1 MSNMARRLVALE
13 KKAPQGALP
22 HEERLVR
29 LRRKGR
35 ASPQNAGHTL
45 SARDL
50 EQLVAKVNAL
60 RERPASA

>member
-22 HEERLVR
+22 HEGRLAR
-29 LRRKGR
+29 LRSKGR
-35 ASPQNAGHTL
+35 GGLQNTGHTL
-45 SARDL
+45 SARDI